1 MKLRNGTN
9 FNSLSNFNQTVI
21 EIIFF
26 NFLIFKLKNL
36 TFILIINRLEENT
49 KLKERLDADQQ
60 SKLTL
65 KFSVK
70 EKSKGSFIEVHQ
82 AFVKFTETKSGRE
95 IIFLAQAGLT
105 KQYTAEIVNLF

>member
-1 MKLRNGTN
+1 ML
-9 FNSLSNFNQTVI
+9 
-21 EIIFF
+21 
-26 NFLIFKLKNL
+26 
-36 TFILIINRLEENT
+36 INRLEENT

-70 EKSKGSFIEVHQ
+70 EKSKGSFMEVHQ

-105 KQYTAEIVNLF
+105 KQYSAEIVKLFFKINLFKK